1 MSFCFTGEIMR
12 IQDTASFREI
22 EKNSKGTSPVKKASN
37 SFFAAELTQQEDEIS
52 TYGQDVETLRKEIE
66 EAGDKL
72 SLEPTLPNF
81 KRFRD
86 LLSSLAKRINA
97 EAYKLEKFGGTPQNP
112 RYFETITVI
121 NSEADKLYNL
131 IVRENRDNMA
141 ITAKVIGIKGLV
153 VDLVT

>member
-1 MSFCFTGEIMR
+1 MR

-22 EKNSKGTSPVKKASN
+22 EKNSKGTSPIKKTLN
-37 SFFAAELTQQEDEIS
+37 SFFATELTQQEEEIN
-52 TYGQDVETLRKEIE
+52 TYDQDVETLRKEID
-66 EAGDKL
+66 EAGNKL

-81 KRFRD
+81 KQFRN
-86 LLSSLAKRINA
+86 LLSSLAKRINT
-97 EAYKLEKFGGTPQNP
+97 EAYRLDKFGGTPQNP
-112 RYFETITVI
+112 RYYEIITVI

-131 IVRENRDNMA
+131 IVKENRDNIA